1 MNKLMNYKGRVTIT
15 HNGMKVKFFENG
27 MKAVEYINKAIEKHQ
42 NLRPEKIVDYTINSE
57 TAIIVYQYY
66 TLYKEMFLVEI
77 S

>member
-1 MNKLMNYKGRVTIT
+1 MNYKGRVTIT
-15 HNGMKVKFFENG
+15 HNGMKVEFFENG
-27 MKAVEYINKAIEKHQ
+27 MKAVEYINKVIEEYQ

-57 TAIIVYQYY
+57 TVIIVYQYY